1 MRYGVKFYSQV
12 PNPDGIPSAWIAIS
26 SAFQDNDSKT
36 QQELIAGG
44 FTIFT
49 QPQYTA
55 YISAH
60 QAEYDAWAE
69 VHLRLPLIQEI
80 RDRIDAQTDIIIAN
94 GYIYPPP
101 PATESGQFKM
111 DLEHQSTYKGS
122 YDFREYIDFPYTIK
136 GVGQFFLT
144 FHNGTEMRNFVL
156 YGFGWMQTVIQT
168 GWGLKTALDS
178 MTYEQLKNWT
188 DPRI

>member
-1 MRYGVKFYSQV
+1 MKYGIKTFGQV
-12 PNPDGIPSAWIAIS
+12 PNPNEVPEAWPALTVSYQDDDAKIEQQLIS
-26 SAFQDNDSKT
+26 
-36 QQELIAGG
+36 EG
-44 FTIFT
+44 FTM
-49 QPQYTA
+49 QTA
-55 YISAH
+55 TVYNAYVAAH